1 MINSLKAVLA
11 LLAVSIGLIGVA
23 RAEPLRIR
31 MSYVVPLSNWA
42 PFMVAK
48 KDLAR
53 HWGRS
58 YNLEATKYA
67 GTPVMVTALANG
79 ELELAS
85 LAYSTIGFAIS
96 NAGIS
101 DLRIV
106 ADEFRDGMPGR
117 FSTQL
122 FVRKDSGINRIADL
136 KGRVVATNQ
145 IGAGVDI
152 ATKAGLRKHGL
163 IDNRD
168 YTVIQTEFPTMPQM
182 LADKKADLVTA
193 VMPFALNPQL
203 NQIGRPLFDL
213 TEGMGTTQFLMFAAR
228 KAFIDR
234 HRAVLVDF
242 FEDMMRIQR
251 WYLDPANS
259 SEVAKIASGMVKQ
272 PPERFG
278 WLFTSKDYYRDP
290 NLMPDLDALQ
300 RNVDLTTEMG
310 FIRTRIDVKQ
320 HSDLSLVEEAAR
332 RLR

>member
-1 MINSLKAVLA
+1 MHRWRFVLA
-11 LLAVSIGLIGVA
+11 LAALGVA
-23 RAEPLRIR
+23 CATTASAEPLRVR

-53 HWGRS
+53 HWGHS
-58 YNLEATKYA
+58 YDLEATRYG
-67 GTPVMVTALANG
+67 GTPEMVTALANG

-85 LAYSTIGFAIS
+85 LAYSTIGSAIS

-122 FVRKDSGINRIADL
+122 FVRKDSAINQIVDL
-136 KGRVVATNQ
+136 KAKVLATNQ

-152 ATKAGLRKHGL
+152 AMKAGLRKHGL
-163 IDNRD
+163 IDKRD
-168 YTVIQTEFPTMPQM
+168 YTVIEVPLPTMPQV

-203 NQIGRPLFDL
+203 NQIGSPLFDL

-228 KAFIDR
+228 KTFIDR
-234 HRAVLVDF
+234 HRAVLVDL
-242 FEDMMRIQR
+242 FEDMIRIQR
-251 WYLDPANS
+251 WYLDPNNN
-259 SEVAKIASGMVKQ
+259 SEVAKVASDMVKL
-272 PPERFG
+272 PTERFG

-290 NLMPDLDALQ
+290 DLMPDLDALQ
-300 RNVDLTTEMG
+300 RNVNLTADMG
-310 FIRTRIDVKQ
+310 FIRSRIDVKQ

>member
-1 MINSLKAVLA
+1 MRFVKSVVAVLA
-11 LLAVSIGLIGVA
+11 FAVASA
-23 RAEPLRIR
+23 SAANAEPLRLR

-58 YNLEATKYA
+58 YNLEATRYG
-67 GTPVMVTALANG
+67 GTPDMITALANG

-85 LAYSTIGFAIS
+85 LAYSTIGIAIS
-96 NAGIS
+96 NAGIN

-122 FVRKDSGINRIADL
+122 FVRKDSGITKITDL
-136 KGRVVATNQ
+136 KGKVLATNQ

-152 ATKAGLRKHGL
+152 AMKAGLRKHGL
-163 IDNRD
+163 IDKRD
-168 YTVIQTEFPTMPQM
+168 YTVVEVPFPTMPQI

-203 NQIGRPLFDL
+203 NQIGTPLFDL

-234 HRAVLVDF
+234 HRAVLVDL

-251 WYLDPANS
+251 WYLDPNNN
-259 SEVAKIASGMVKQ
+259 SEVAKVASEMVKL

-290 NLMPDLDALQ
+290 DLKPDLDALQ
-300 RNVDLTTEMG
+300 RNVDLTAEMG
-310 FIRTRIDVKQ
+310 FIRSRIDVRQ

>member
-1 MINSLKAVLA
+1 VHRWKFVPA
-11 LLAVSIGLIGVA
+11 LLMLGMACASTA
-23 RAEPLRIR
+23 RAEPLRVR

-58 YNLEATKYA
+58 YNLEAVRYG
-67 GTPVMVTALANG
+67 GTPEMITALANG

-85 LAYSTIGFAIS
+85 LAYSTIGIAIS
-96 NAGIS
+96 NAGIG

-136 KGRVVATNQ
+136 KSKILATNQ

-152 ATKAGLRKHGL
+152 AMKAALRKHGL
-163 IDNRD
+163 IDKRD
-168 YTVIQTEFPTMPQM
+168 YTVLEAPLPTMPQI

-203 NQIGRPLFDL
+203 NQIGTPLFDL

-234 HRAVLVDF
+234 HRVVLVDF

-251 WYLDPANS
+251 WYLDPNNN
-259 SEVAKIASGMVKQ
+259 SEVAKVASNMVNQ

-278 WLFTSKDYYRDP
+278 WLFTGKDYYRDP
-290 NLMPDLDALQ
+290 DLTPDLNALQ
-300 RNVDLTTEMG
+300 RNVDLTAEMG
-310 FIRTRIDVKQ
+310 FIRSRIDVKQ
-320 HSDLSLVEEAAR
+320 YSDLSLVEEAAR
-332 RLR
+332 RRR

>member
-1 MINSLKAVLA
+1 MHRWKLVLG
-11 LLAVSIGLIGVA
+11 LLVLGLA
-23 RAEPLRIR
+23 CASAASAEPLRIR

-58 YNLEATKYA
+58 YDLQASRYG
-67 GTPVMVTALANG
+67 GTPEMITAFANG

-85 LAYSTIGFAIS
+85 LAYSTIGIAIS
-96 NAGIS
+96 NAGII

-106 ADEFRDGMPGR
+106 SDEFRDGMPGH

-122 FVRKDSGINRIADL
+122 FVRKNSGINRIADL
-136 KGRVVATNQ
+136 KGKVLATNQ
-145 IGAGVDI
+145 VGAGVDI
-152 ATKAGLRKHGL
+152 AMKAGLRKHGL
-163 IDNRD
+163 IDKRD
-168 YTVIQTEFPTMPQM
+168 YTVLEGPLPTMPQI

-193 VMPFALNPQL
+193 VMPFALNTQL
-203 NQIGRPLFDL
+203 NEIGIPLFDL

-234 HRAVLVDF
+234 HRDVLVDF

-251 WYLDPANS
+251 WYIDPNNNS
-259 SEVAKIASGMVKQ
+259 DVAKVASDIVKQ

-278 WLFTSKDYYRDP
+278 WLFTSRDYYRDP
-290 NLMPDLDALQ
+290 NLMPDLNALQ
-300 RNVDLTTEMG
+300 RNVDLTAEMG
-310 FIRTRIDVKQ
+310 FIRSSIDVKQ
-320 HSDLSLVEEAAR
+320 HSDLSLVGEAAR